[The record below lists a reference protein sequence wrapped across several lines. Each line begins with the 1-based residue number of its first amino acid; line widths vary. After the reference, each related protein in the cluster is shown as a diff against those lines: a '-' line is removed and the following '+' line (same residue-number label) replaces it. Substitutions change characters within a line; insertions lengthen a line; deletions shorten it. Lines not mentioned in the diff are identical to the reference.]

1 MGLEKAI
8 KYGKEK
14 RKSYEYDFAKQVD
27 IQCRNHGTC
36 TYCYNR
42 RMHKNIKR
50 LISANEQLK
59 EYKTLGSFDK
69 IEIQAS

>member
-8 KYGKEK
+8 KHGKEK

-27 IQCRNHGTC
+27 VKCRNHGTC
-36 TYCYNR
+36 TYCYHR
-42 RMHKNIKR
+42 RIHKNIKR
-50 LISANEQLK
+50 LVSVNEQLK
-59 EYKTLGSFDK
+59 EYKTFGSFDK